1 MKAPRRRLQPATTS
15 FALTTWT
22 GHLQVAVYGCSA
34 GKQIL
39 VALRAAARRRYGAI
53 RYGLPDWVRQIGGYS
68 AELDASARNSKGVR
82 GFDSTWT
89 TICLCL
95 VRPWPTDP
103 STRCVA
109 LQEIVIAR
117 NPETME
123 ALHRYLSG
131 VGAASRV
138 TPDVLDASLVA
149 RATSAVVMF
158 PDEFDASDIVRS
170 NTSLRASQLR
180 LLIGLIT
187 GTPPRYRAELVPD
200 AVSVSTGH
208 LHLWTKRRSGRASG
222 CFLEGEEGALSNHQL
237 EAVRD
242 RAATEENRIRV
253 RALLDR
259 PLG

>member
-1 MKAPRRRLQPATTS
+1 M
-15 FALTTWT
+15 
-22 GHLQVAVYGCSA
+22 YGCSA

-39 VALRAAARRRYGAI
+39 VALRAAARRHYGAI
-53 RYGLPDWVRQIGGYS
+53 RYGLPDWVRQFGGDS

-89 TICLCL
+89 TVCFCL

-103 STRCVA
+103 STGRVA

-123 ALHRYLSG
+123 VLHRYLSG
-131 VGAASRV
+131 
-138 TPDVLDASLVA
+138 
-149 RATSAVVMF
+149 
-158 PDEFDASDIVRS
+158 E
-170 NTSLRASQLR
+170 
-180 LLIGLIT
+180 
-187 GTPPRYRAELVPD
+187 
-200 AVSVSTGH
+200 
-208 LHLWTKRRSGRASG
+208 RRSGRASG
-222 CFLEGEEGALSNHQL
+222 FFLEGEEGALSNHQL